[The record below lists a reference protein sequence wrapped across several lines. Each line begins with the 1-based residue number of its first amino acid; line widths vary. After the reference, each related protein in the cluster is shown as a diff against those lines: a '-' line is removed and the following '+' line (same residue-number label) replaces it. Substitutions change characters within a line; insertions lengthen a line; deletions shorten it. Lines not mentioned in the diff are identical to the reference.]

1 MALSEVPGDSQ
12 FAKQL
17 QAKMEEEENDRRRKA
32 EKSDYDLAKRLS
44 LESRAP
50 LNPIPIHNVHVQ
62 HVQGQQKR
70 EREKPSGGDIRQ
82 MFQRQAAAKKRVV
95 IVDLSLDDDDDDDDE
110 DKEREEKVF

>member
-17 QAKMEEEENDRRRKA
+17 QAKMEEEENVRRLQA

-50 LNPIPIHNVHVQ
+50 LNPIHN
-62 HVQGQQKR
+62 VQGQQKR

-82 MFQRQAAAKKRVV
+82 MFQKQAAAKKRVV
-95 IVDLSLDDDDDDDDE
+95 VVDLSLDDDDDDE

>member
-17 QAKMEEEENDRRRKA
+17 QAKMEEEENRRRQA

-50 LNPIPIHNVHVQ
+50 LNPIHNV

-82 MFQRQAAAKKRVV
+82 MFQKQDAAKKRVV
-95 IVDLSLDDDDDDDDE
+95 IVDLSLDDDDDDE